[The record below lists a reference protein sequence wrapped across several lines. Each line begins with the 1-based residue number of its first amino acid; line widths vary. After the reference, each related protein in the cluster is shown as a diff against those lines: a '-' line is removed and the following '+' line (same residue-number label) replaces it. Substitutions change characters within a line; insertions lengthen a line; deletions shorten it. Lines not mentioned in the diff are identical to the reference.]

1 MVRQGGSN
9 LPFMTYHVN
18 LYYHFCVTEFQII
31 FKFAVR
37 DASDC
42 LYPDS
47 LSVAKVAG
55 HELKVNNSARL

>member
-1 MVRQGGSN
+1 
-9 LPFMTYHVN
+9 MTYHVN